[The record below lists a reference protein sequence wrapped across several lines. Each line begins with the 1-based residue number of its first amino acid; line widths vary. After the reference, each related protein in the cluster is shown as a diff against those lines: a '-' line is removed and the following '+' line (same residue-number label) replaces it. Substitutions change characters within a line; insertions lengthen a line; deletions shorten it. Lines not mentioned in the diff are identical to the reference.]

1 MDDAVG
7 DAVEEALKP
16 DTAGDLA
23 GWLAKGHA
31 QLAKVRFG
39 PRRYAAKDVDAFI
52 TEVKARLGRGE
63 LPEPAW
69 VRTAKFQTTTD
80 HRGGYEPRP
89 VDELLAELQARLRV
103 ALGGKALEPDVIE
116 RIMRVEHAQFTR
128 SWNGYDYLEVD
139 TFLDEVLDALSDG
152 REPGAAPAF
161 AVRLRGYGRQDV
173 DAFVQDEGLTAE
185 AAAPEPPPE

>member
-1 MDDAVG
+1 VDDTVG
-7 DAVEEALKP
+7 DAVQEALKP
-16 DTAGDLA
+16 DTAEDLA
-23 GWLAKGHA
+23 GWLADGCTR
-31 QLAKVRFG
+31 LAKVRFG
-39 PRRYAAKDVDAFI
+39 PRRYVAKDVDAFI

-80 HRGGYEPRP
+80 HRGGYELRP

-116 RIMRVEHAQFTR
+116 RIMRVEHAQFKR

-139 TFLDEVLDALSDG
+139 TFLDQVIDALSEG
-152 REPGAAPAF
+152 GEPVTAPAF
-161 AVRLRGYGRQDV
+161 AVRRRGYDRQDV
-173 DAFVQDEGLTAE
+173 DAFVQEEGFTAE

>member
-7 DAVEEALKP
+7 DAVEEAVKP
-16 DTAGDLA
+16 DTAKDLA
-23 GWLAKGHA
+23 GWLADGYA

-39 PRRYAAKDVDAFI
+39 ARRYVAKDIDAFI
-52 TEVKARLGRGE
+52 TELTARLERGE

-80 HRGGYEPRP
+80 HRGGYELRP

-116 RIMRVEHAQFTR
+116 RIMRVEHAQFKR

-139 TFLDEVLDALSDG
+139 TFLDQAIDALSQGD
-152 REPGAAPAF
+152 EPGAAPAF
-161 AVRLRGYGRQDV
+161 AVRRRGYDRQDV
-173 DAFVQDEGLTAE
+173 DAFVQEEGFTG
-185 AAAPEPPPE
+185 AADAPEPPPE

>member
-1 MDDAVG
+1 M
-7 DAVEEALKP
+7 
-16 DTAGDLA
+16 
-23 GWLAKGHA
+23 
-31 QLAKVRFG
+31 
-39 PRRYAAKDVDAFI
+39 AKDVDAFI

-80 HRGGYEPRP
+80 HRGGYELRP

-116 RIMRVEHAQFTR
+116 RIMRVEHAQFKR

-139 TFLDEVLDALSDG
+139 TFLDQVIDALSEG
-152 REPGAAPAF
+152 GEPVTAPAF
-161 AVRLRGYGRQDV
+161 AVRRRGYDRQDV
-173 DAFVQDEGLTAE
+173 DAFVQEEGFTAE